1 MNKSRIRILSI
12 NLVLALVV
20 IGIGWWGWSAL
31 HPAAAKVTTTTTSV
45 SVGDVTSSV
54 SASGTVVS
62 PGDVGVSPSVSA
74 QITKINV
81 KVGQKVLAGTS
92 MAQLDNATLKNALSQ
107 AQATLLTAQINFKQT
122 KAAIQTAKD
131 TAANNAT
138 TYQNT
143 VDSARRA
150 IDDASASSPY
160 KATANKATLDA
171 ALQTLNQAK
180 SVYDSYAG
188 FYGPNG
194 ITLAWCATLN
204 TINSNCTTLISD
216 YNSYQSAQR
225 SYDAAVANQ
234 ASTAIS
240 DTSTSISLQNSW
252 TSALASQ
259 RIGLAKDQSS
269 ISAAQDAYDLFKAQQ
284 GVTTDNPTALDFS
297 VAQTGLLVAQ
307 KNFEA
312 TFVRAPVSGRVASI
326 SAGLGQNAPTA
337 SSSTLGAVSGFIVL
351 TDVSSLQVSASFS
364 EADSAKLAVGQ
375 DASFSFSALSNVS
388 AVGKVISIDPLPT
401 TTSGA
406 TSYKALFTITD
417 KIPTLKPGMTTT
429 VTVTTGAA
437 FNVLQVAS
445 QAITT
450 RGGLSILNVITNKN
464 GKEVTTP
471 TPVVVGLK
479 GDATDQI
486 ISGVSAGTKVVLRTT
501 SATATTNGFPT
512 TTGGLG
518 GAVAGPGG
526 GGAGRGFGG

>member
-1 MNKSRIRILSI
+1 MNKSRIRILAI
-12 NLVLALVV
+12 NSVLLLAV
-20 IGIGWWGWSAL
+20 IGIGSWGWSAL
-31 HPAAAKVTTTTTSV
+31 HPAPAKVTTTTTTV

-81 KVGQKVLAGTS
+81 KVGQHVSVGTS
-92 MAQLDNATLKNALSQ
+92 MAQLDNAALKNALSQ
-107 AQATLLTAQINFKQT
+107 AQATLLTAQINFKQN

-131 TAANNAT
+131 NAANNSA

-143 VDSARRA
+143 IDSAARA
-150 IDDASASSPY
+150 ISDATATAPY
-160 KATANKATLDA
+160 KATASKATLDA

-180 SVYDSYAG
+180 SVYESYAG

-225 SYDAAVANQ
+225 SYDAAVASQ
-234 ASTAIS
+234 ASTAVS
-240 DTSTSISLQNSW
+240 DTSTSITLQTAY

-259 RIGLAKDQSS
+259 RIGLAKDQAA
-269 ISAAQDAYDLFKAQQ
+269 ISAAQDTYDLFKASQ
-284 GVTTDNPTALDFS
+284 GLTTDNPTALDFG
-297 VAQTGLLVAQ
+297 VAQTALLVAQ
-307 KNFEA
+307 KNYEA
-312 TFVRAPVSGRVASI
+312 TFVRAPVSGTVASI
-326 SAGLGQNAPTA
+326 SAGVGQNAPTA
-337 SSSTLGAVSGFIVL
+337 SSSTLGAVTGFIVL
-351 TDVSSLQVSASFS
+351 TDVSSLEVSASFS
-364 EADSAKLAVGQ
+364 EADSAKLIVGQ
-375 DASFSFSALSNVS
+375 DASFTFSALSNIS
-388 AVGKVISIDPLPT
+388 AVGKVLSIDPLPT

-406 TSYKALFTITD
+406 TTYKALFTVSD

-437 FNVLQVAS
+437 FNVLQVAA

-450 RGGLSILNVITNKN
+450 RGATSILNLITTKA

-479 GDATDQI
+479 GDSSDQI
-486 ISGVSAGTKVVLRTT
+486 ISGVKPGDKVVLRT
-501 SATATTNGFPT
+501 ATASTGSNGFPST
-512 TTGGLG
+512 AGGLG
-518 GAVAGPGG
+518 GAVAVPGG
-526 GGAGRGFGG
+526 GGGRGFGG